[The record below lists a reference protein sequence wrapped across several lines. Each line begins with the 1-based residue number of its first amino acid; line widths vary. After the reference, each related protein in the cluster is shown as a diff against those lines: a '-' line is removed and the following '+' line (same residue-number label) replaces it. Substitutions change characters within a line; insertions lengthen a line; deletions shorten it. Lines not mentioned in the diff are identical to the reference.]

1 MVLSSSYREIHD
13 LLKSVNY
20 HAVAVSMRIKA
31 LKTKVISALMR
42 GVMCHAILLDGE
54 LSEDVH
60 KFKFCGSIFVANA
73 QGTRSEAG

>member
-1 MVLSSSYREIHD
+1 MVLRSSYREIHD

-31 LKTKVISALMR
+31 LKTKVISALIR
-42 GVMCHAILLDGE
+42 GVQSQAVMLDGE
-54 LSEDVH
+54 SSEDVQKL
-60 KFKFCGSIFVANA
+60 KFYGWIFVANA